1 MPTNAGPSH
10 PSKKDNLGLR
20 PCPARTPAAYYE
32 EASMP
37 TTNATNSVFPSLVP
51 TEVRALFGDPPL
63 LRGEEASLYN
73 NLMDQF
79 SRLVEPKDMIEWW
92 WVKDITDHTW
102 GIRRLRRFEV
112 LFVELRR
119 DKVVDNRKHWNTL
132 GENVKYVPVPA
143 PDGKKDGQNVPA
155 REPRLRARARTR
167 QREGLGPNVHGRG
180 RRVQKCRQT
189 HCISRAATG
198 SHPSRD

>member
-1 MPTNAGPSH
+1 
-10 PSKKDNLGLR
+10 
-20 PCPARTPAAYYE
+20 
-32 EASMP
+32 MP

-143 PDGKKDGQNVPA
+143 PDGKKDAGKMFLQENPDYVCQSPYPTA
-155 REPRLRARARTR
+155 RRTR
-167 QREGLGPNVHGRG
+167 PKCSWTWSTSTKVSTSSLHQPSCDGIAPFARLNIVASISLDGCAH
-180 RRVQKCRQT
+180 RRQDR
-189 HCISRAATG
+189 RA
-198 SHPSRD
+198 P